1 MLRDL
6 QEAFRR
12 SVLEGDDGR
21 VSPLILGDGVAP
33 ERRLAIYRNN
43 TFGSLIS
50 VLAAAYPVVARLVG
64 IRFFRFAARQ
74 YVADHPPGAPQ
85 LLAYGDSFAGFL
97 DAFPPAA
104 TVPYLG
110 DVARLEWARN
120 EALFAVDA
128 EPLDPAALGRT
139 AADRYPFLRFD
150 LHPTVRLVASR
161 YPVLAIWEANQAC
174 HETVAPVPIDAG
186 GQRVLVSR
194 PGLRVDNHAVSAG
207 TFTLLERLGCGAMLA
222 EAAEQALAVE
232 PGLDLQATLATHFGL
247 GTFSNVILD

>member
-6 QEAFRR
+6 QDAFRR

-33 ERRLAIYRNN
+33 EQRLAIYRNN
-43 TFGSLIS
+43 TFGSLIG
-50 VLAAAYPVVARLVG
+50 VLAAAYPGVERLVG
-64 IRFFRFAARQ
+64 IQFFRFAARQ
-74 YVADHPPGAPQ
+74 YVATHPPDAPQ
-85 LLAYGDSFAGFL
+85 LLAYGDGFAGFV

-120 EALFAVDA
+120 EALFAADA
-128 EPLDPAALGRT
+128 EPLDPAAVGRT
-139 AADRYPFLRFD
+139 AADRYPCLRFA
-150 LHPTVRLVASR
+150 LHPAVRLVASR

-174 HETVAPVPIDAG
+174 HETVPPVALDAG
-186 GQRVLVSR
+186 GQHVLVSR
-194 PGLRVDNHAVSAG
+194 PHLRVDTHAVSAG
-207 TFTLLERLGCGAMLA
+207 AFTLLEGLGCGAMLA

-232 PGLDLQATLATHFGL
+232 PGLDLQATLAAHFGL
-247 GTFSNVILD
+247 GTFCNVTLD